1 VAVSSTESYLN
12 RAVGVE
18 PDVDIDYLTTDLNAG
33 DVFVLSTDGVHEH
46 LNPREIA
53 AIISTAGDLDA
64 AARDIV
70 ARALANGSD
79 DNLTVQIVRVDSVP
93 TESAHDVLLGLDQLK
108 AAEVPQIPC
117 DIDGFRVVREIHATD
132 RSEVYVA
139 VDIESGEHVALK
151 VLAPGLRDNPDARRR
166 LAMEEWVARRLNS
179 PHVVRA
185 VRPHGERNS
194 LYTVCELI
202 EGQTLRQWMNDNPHP
217 NLAAVRAI
225 VDQIAKGLRAFQ
237 RKEMLHQDIR
247 PENIMIDTTG
257 TAKIIDLGSV
267 RVAGVS
273 EALPA
278 IDTAEVLG
286 TFQYAA
292 PEYFLGKQGTHKSDL

>member
-1 VAVSSTESYLN
+1 
-12 RAVGVE
+12 
-18 PDVDIDYLTTDLNAG
+18 
-33 DVFVLSTDGVHEH
+33 
-46 LNPREIA
+46 
-53 AIISTAGDLDA
+53 
-64 AARDIV
+64 
-70 ARALANGSD
+70 
-79 DNLTVQIVRVDSVP
+79 
-93 TESAHDVLLGLDQLK
+93 
-108 AAEVPQIPC
+108 
-117 DIDGFRVVREIHATD
+117 
-132 RSEVYVA
+132 
-139 VDIESGEHVALK
+139 
-151 VLAPGLRDNPDARRR
+151 
-166 LAMEEWVARRLNS
+166 
-179 PHVVRA
+179 
-185 VRPHGERNS
+185 
-194 LYTVCELI
+194 
-202 EGQTLRQWMNDNPHP
+202 MNDNPHP

-292 PEYFLGKQGTHKSDL
+292 PEYFLGKQGTHKSDLYSLGVVAYEMVAGWLPYGDGVARAKTPKAQAALVYTSARENAPNVPEWMDAALRKAVSIDPANRHEALSEFVTDLNQPSATYKRAAFRPLSERNPLLFWKSMCLVLVLTIIALLATR